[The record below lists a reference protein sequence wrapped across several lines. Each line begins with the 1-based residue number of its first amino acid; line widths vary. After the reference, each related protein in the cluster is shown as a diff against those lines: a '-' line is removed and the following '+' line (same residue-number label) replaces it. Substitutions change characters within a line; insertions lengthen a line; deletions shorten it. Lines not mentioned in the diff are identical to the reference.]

1 MKSSARSRLECNA
14 IMKVV
19 REQSRAKFA
28 AFNEALERVETM
40 FRDIEGDTT
49 STPLHREYSAHI
61 IQLFS

>member
-1 MKSSARSRLECNA
+1 MKSSARSRLECSA

-40 FRDIEGDTT
+40 FREIEGDTAA
-49 STPLHREYSAHI
+49 TPLRREYSAQI
-61 IQLFS
+61 IHLFS